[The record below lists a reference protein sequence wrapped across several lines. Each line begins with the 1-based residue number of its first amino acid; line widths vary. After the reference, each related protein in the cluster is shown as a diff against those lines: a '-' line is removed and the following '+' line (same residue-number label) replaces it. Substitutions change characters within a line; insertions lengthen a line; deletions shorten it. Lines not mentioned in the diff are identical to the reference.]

1 MTIGERIKFHRKARK
16 MTQSQLAE
24 ILDVSVQA
32 ISKWETNGGLPDLS
46 QIVPLARVLN
56 ITTDELLAHG
66 NRQEDFNNLW
76 KETLETFGDDPE
88 RLYSVSRAALEVFP
102 NDEKFL
108 FRIAVD
114 EERLSELPQNQKRK
128 DYLLGQAI
136 FHAEKLLRINPDHE
150 SAKQLISSAY
160 AKLGNYDAAKEAAY
174 KCKDVDTAL
183 KSCLKGDELRRHRQ
197 KIIDKSLKNLLK
209 EMLWEDISS
218 LDAAERLIL
227 SLFPDGNLLYY
238 YGYLMGISI
247 RRGEYYLSQNRT
259 EEAKASFYSAFEY
272 AKKDDAITP
281 RENFFTESFFDLL
294 SYKKSQLYPSAI
306 EQLITCIPKNEF
318 PDLRLEVYREFII
331 QKGFHVEN
339 GLSDDEFAK
348 IQEVYGI
355 EIPKDLKIV
364 LKSFL
369 PLSPDDEY
377 GFPNWRDFSDN
388 NVKKLKERINQPK
401 ERILNDVEYGFW
413 CYQWGEKPDDIH
425 EAMNIAREQMEL
437 APKMIPIYSHRY
449 MPVFDSEESLPI
461 FSTIGRDTIVYGND
475 IFEYI
480 FQEFADVRFPKSKDS
495 VEIPFWSILAE

>member
-136 FHAEKLLRINPDHE
+136 FHAEKLLGINPDHE

-183 KSCLKGDELRRHRQ
+183 KSCLKGEELRHHRQ
-197 KIIDKSLKNLLK
+197 KIIDKSLKTLLK
-209 EMLWEDISS
+209 EMIWEDIPS

-247 RRGEYYLSQNRT
+247 RRGEYYLSQNLT
-259 EEAKASFYSAFEY
+259 EEAKTAFYSAFEY

-281 RENFFTESFFDLL
+281 KENYFTESFFDLL
-294 SYKKSQLYPSAI
+294 SYKKSSRYPSSI
-306 EQLITCIPKNEF
+306 EQLITCIPKNVF
-318 PDLRLEVYREFII
+318 PDLTLDVYRKFLV
-331 QKGFHVEN
+331 QKGFKTEKGISN
-339 GLSDDEFAK
+339 DEFAK
-348 IQEVYGI
+348 IQEIYGI
-355 EIPKDLKIV
+355 EFPKDLKIL
-364 LKSFL
+364 LKNFI
-369 PLSPDDEY
+369 PLSPDDDY

-388 NVKKLKERINQPK
+388 NVKKLKERISQPIK
-401 ERILNDVEYGFW
+401 RILNDVEYGFW
-413 CYQWGEKPDDIH
+413 CYQWGEKPDNLQDALDI
-425 EAMNIAREQMEL
+425 AKAQMEL
-437 APKMIPIYSHRY
+437 VPKMIPIYSHRY
-449 MPVFDSEESLPI
+449 IPQYKSEKSIPVF
-461 FSTIGRDTIVYGND
+461 STVGRDTIVFGKNV
-475 IFEYI
+475 FEYL
-480 FQEFADVRFPKSKDS
+480 FREFTDIKSISDGES
-495 VEIPFWSILAE
+495 AEIPFWSILAE